1 MKIPT
6 LLLVTCLLVIIM
18 YLVFGLF
25 FLNIPYV
32 VPDEGWIIS
41 RAHFLAEHHRMG
53 DPLFPM
59 EFSPFF
65 DAFFKAAPGSQL
77 LGILSVAIQA
87 VYVTLLPFN
96 DIYSLRLASFTWSL
110 IACGFT
116 YMVARKIGLEKGI
129 AFLAVTLSIAVPIFF
144 SQIHTERPEIIVTAF
159 YMLSIYSM
167 FRILEMETGWKKN
180 LALFLAGL
188 GSWLIVVMVH
198 PNAVGIPV
206 SIGGIYLVR
215 NYKRI
220 FKPDVLILG
229 FGLVLGMLYFY
240 YLMQAPAII
249 SKLNGGGN
257 LMDIQ
262 GPPIVEKGIRSV
274 LALPLT
280 FYKKLSGYN
289 GVTRPVSLIFFLIS
303 CISFFFLY
311 RKKKQTVIYSRLD
324 IIATAIVLPS
334 IILMLFSGSN
344 GKFLVTVFPLC
355 AIIIAMAV
363 GEQLQSSI
371 NFRRTHLYV
380 LCTGIIVLFAFN
392 FYGMKKQAGYFAGYL
407 DARKEIREA
416 IPDHSAVVMG
426 ANLYS
431 IDFIAQPYYSFSGL
445 NPYIGKPKQA
455 FSEAVASVK
464 ADYLIVEDFSVFRL
478 SSFRD
483 KEWMDEMFSFLQTGC
498 TLVKELHPENY
509 VGFLVG
515 EPGPFP
521 GQWVNENARK
531 NFITMIRIYKVNR

>member
-1 MKIPT
+1 MKIPAV
-6 LLLVTCLLVIIM
+6 LLVTCLLVIIL

-65 DAFFKAAPGSQL
+65 EAFFKAAPGSQL

-110 IACGFT
+110 IACGVT

-129 AFLAVTLSIAVPIFF
+129 AFLAVTLTIAAPIFF

-159 YMLSIYSM
+159 YMLSIYFM
-167 FRILEMETGWKKN
+167 FRILEMEAGWTKN
-180 LALFLAGL
+180 ISLFLAGL
-188 GSWLIVVMVH
+188 CSWLIVVMVH

-289 GVTRPVSLIFFLIS
+289 GVTRPVSLVFFLLS
-303 CISFFFLY
+303 CISFYFLY
-311 RKKKQTVIYSRLD
+311 RRKKQTIIYSRLD

-334 IILMLFSGSN
+334 VILMLFSGSN

-363 GEQLQSSI
+363 GEQLQNAI
-371 NFRRTHLYV
+371 NFKRTHLYL

-431 IDFIAQPYYSFSGL
+431 IDFISQPYYSFSGL

-498 TLVKELHPENY
+498 TQVKELHPENY

-521 GQWVNENARK
+521 VQWVNEKAKK
-531 NFITMIRIYKVNR
+531 NFVTMIRIYKVNR